1 MENKKRENI
10 FRKLARWTVRGL
22 LGLKFEEKWFGT
34 KQVENKEIKYKNGVP
49 DDSELIVSP
58 ARQVFNRF
66 FERKAAVFAVFVVIV
81 MFLVVFIGPHL
92 MPKYYD
98 AFTETTQ
105 IDLPPTMSL
114 MSVPSDIRN
123 NLMSV
128 DSYGAFSVGVS
139 NDGQLRVWGIKKL
152 GASGLNVSDIP
163 QEVLDKKIAF
173 AAAGQ
178 DHVIAIAE
186 DGSFY
191 GWGSNRF
198 GQFARDNKV
207 LANDNL
213 VPVPEIVANGEL
225 DVNHI
230 KKVTCGYQASAIL
243 MDDGTLYIWGNK
255 QTYQNLDR
263 FAATYDEQTGEYDY
277 MTGIVDID
285 FTMNFVCAINQ
296 SQNGVFTGIKSM
308 YNAVRPRITENKTIK
323 MSEFLNGRKI
333 EEIRTTLKNVCI
345 LLDDGTI
352 AFTGDF
358 QEDIV
363 DVPQLEADEKFV
375 DIESGS
381 YHYTGITNKGN
392 VYSFGG
398 DHYYQT
404 AVPKNVKNA
413 SKVFAG
419 SMQSYAVD
427 ENGKLI
433 DSWGLKGYIFGT
445 DDRGADIFQRV
456 IAGGKVTMTVGA
468 VAVIIEI
475 LIGVSLGLLAGY
487 FGGWVDILIMRIAE
501 VFSSIP
507 LIPFMMILSSLLSQ
521 ASLTTN
527 QRLYM
532 VMVILGILGWTGFCQ
547 ITRAQILVAR
557 ESEYVTAAQSMG
569 VKETRIAFKHI
580 LPNIISVIL
589 VNMTLS
595 FAGSMQTETTLSF
608 LGFGVNY
615 PQPSWGN
622 MLTRASNA
630 TTAINFWWQWVFT
643 SAILVLTTVCVNT
656 IGDTLRDV
664 MDPKSSNDK

>member
-10 FRKLARWTVRGL
+10 FRKLARWFVRGFM
-22 LGLKFEEKWFGT
+22 GAKYEDKWFGS
-34 KQVENKEIKYKNGVP
+34 KQADGADNSKP

-58 ARQVFNRF
+58 ARQIFNRF
-66 FERKAAVFAVFVVIV
+66 CERKVAVFAVFVVLL
-81 MFLVVFIGPHL
+81 MLLVVFIGPYF

-105 IDLPPTMSL
+105 MDLPPTMSL
-114 MSVPSDIRN
+114 MSVPGEMKTDGIRTI
-123 NLMSV
+123 
-128 DSYGAFSVGVS
+128 DSYGSFTVGVS
-139 NDGQLRVWGIKKL
+139 NTGKFHLWGITRL
-152 GASGLNVSDIP
+152 GATGLNVADIP

-178 DHVIAIAE
+178 DHIIAIAE

-198 GQFARDNKV
+198 GQFARDAKV
-207 LANDNL
+207 LENPNL
-213 VPVPEIVANGEL
+213 VPIPEIVANGEL

-230 KKVTCGYQASAIL
+230 KKVTCGFQASAIL

-255 QTYQNLDR
+255 QSYSNLER
-263 FAATYDEQTGEYDY
+263 FAATYDEATGEYDY

-285 FTMNFVCAINQ
+285 FTLNFVCAINQ
-296 SQNGVFTGIKSM
+296 NQNSVFTGVKNM
-308 YNAVRPRITENKTIK
+308 YSAVRTSITNNNTIK

-333 EEIRTTLKNVCI
+333 QEIRTTSKNICL

-352 AFTGDF
+352 GFTGDF
-358 QEDIV
+358 EADIV

-375 DIESGS
+375 DIQSGT

-392 VYSFGG
+392 VYCFGG

-404 AVPKNVKNA
+404 KVPTKVKNA
-413 SKVFAG
+413 AKVYAG
-419 SMQSYAVD
+419 SFQSYAAD

-433 DSWGLKGYIFGT
+433 DAWGLKGYIFGT
-445 DDRGADIFQRV
+445 DSRGADIFQRV
-456 IAGGKVTMTVGA
+456 IAGGKITMTVGI
-468 VAVIIEI
+468 VAVVIEI
-475 LIGVSLGLLAGY
+475 ILGVSLGLLAGY
-487 FGGWVDILIMRIAE
+487 FGGWVDMLIMRVAE

-507 LIPFMMILSSLLSQ
+507 FLPFVLILST
-521 ASLTTN
+521 LTSRWNMTVYE
-527 QRLYM
+527 RLYM
-532 VMVILGILGWTGFCQ
+532 IMAIIGVLRWPGFCY

-580 LPNIISVIL
+580 LPNVISVIL
-589 VNMTLS
+589 VDMTLA
-595 FAGSMQTETTLSF
+595 FAASLQTETTLSF
-608 LGFGVNY
+608 LGFGVME

-630 TTAINFWWQWVFT
+630 TAAINFWWQWVFT
-643 SAILVLTTVCVNT
+643 AFILVLTAVCINT

-664 MDPKSSNDK
+664 IDPKSSNDK